1 MAELGDFVEQGP
13 KSRGEVTLEMM
24 DYKFVDE
31 CTVTSLSPFA
41 LPNRKLPVFACLC
54 NQSVEWKFANFTL
67 KSLLGMARGYIYKAI
82 QS

>member
-31 CTVTSLSPFA
+31 CTVSSLSPFA
-41 LPNRKLPVFACLC
+41 LLNRKQHAFARLC
-54 NQSVEWKFANFTL
+54 FHQQKD
-67 KSLLGMARGYIYKAI
+67 R
-82 QS
+82 

>member
-31 CTVTSLSPFA
+31 CTVS
-41 LPNRKLPVFACLC
+41 
-54 NQSVEWKFANFTL
+54 
-67 KSLLGMARGYIYKAI
+67 SLLLLVVSQATCFRILAHA
-82 QS
+82 